1 MILRVVKLNCAQP
14 GSFSA
19 FGSVVSSIC
28 GQLLGH
34 LVPGQS
40 RLGLSG
46 MAYLCSTGEPELG
59 LMVKT
64 EEQGTAKVTKTSHLG
79 QRKLQVQPRFIERGN
94 ELCQWERYR
103 IPLERVW
110 IEKGERFG
118 HFYDLPHRVRRIT

>member
-1 MILRVVKLNCAQP
+1 MILRVIKLNCAQP

-19 FGSVVSSIC
+19 FGSVLSSIC
-28 GQLLGH
+28 GQLLGN

-94 ELCQWERYR
+94 KLCQWERYR
-103 IPLERVW
+103 IPLERVG

-118 HFYDLPHRVRRIT
+118 HFYDLPHRVRRIM